1 MLYITKYLSY
11 CVLTHLP
18 TISALCTTHCDHF
31 VYWIMIHCTLQKLH
45 LNDICYCV
53 LIWCK
58 MFQIFI
64 LLCIT
69 QHYMYW
75 CQLSILILWHV
86 RLDPGYSTCHNV
98 FNPHAI
104 FFNAKVSNS
113 MCYVKE
119 LLWDRYRMTHQ
130 IRYKLKWYG
139 SLGKIQRTQCNDLAC
154 MKNVTCWFRIYVR
167 HKLCQQNQKLTVYTT
182 VWSKSDNHRD
192 EL

>member
-98 FNPHAI
+98 FNPHAN
-104 FFNAKVSNS
+104 FLMPK
-113 MCYVKE
+113 Y
-119 LLWDRYRMTHQ
+119 
-130 IRYKLKWYG
+130 
-139 SLGKIQRTQCNDLAC
+139 
-154 MKNVTCWFRIYVR
+154 
-167 HKLCQQNQKLTVYTT
+167 LTVCATWRNYCGTGIG
-182 VWSKSDNHRD
+182 WLIKSDTSSSGMVLWEGYRGHNAMI
-192 EL
+192 LLVWKM